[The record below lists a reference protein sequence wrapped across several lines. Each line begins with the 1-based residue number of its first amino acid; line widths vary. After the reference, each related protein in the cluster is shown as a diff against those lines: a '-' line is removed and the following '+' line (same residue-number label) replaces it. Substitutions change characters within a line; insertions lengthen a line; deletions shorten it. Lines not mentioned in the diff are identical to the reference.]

1 MNSGGRLRIAIVGS
15 GLAGL
20 AAARVLR
27 EKHAV
32 TVYERGTASVA
43 TGGQGTIATPNSV
56 KILELL
62 GFDHKRVR
70 SVQCTGY
77 RSFDKDGNVIK
88 DNEINL
94 KKRYGAD
101 RFMHLRSD
109 YRDELLRLAT
119 APSAELG
126 VEGEPAKMVF
136 ETAVTSINPD
146 TGIFELGDGGSGE
159 ADLIVVAD
167 GIHSYLRH
175 HIVGT
180 RACRAQLTG
189 MSCFRFAAS
198 RAAALAALDNHL
210 PEYFDPH
217 RGEGRFTLIE
227 ANDGSSRVI
236 AAYPCRDFE
245 FVNITCAFPTRTS
258 IEDTVSSCVNLWEL
272 QYLEPLPTWTR
283 GRAGD
288 AAHAMTPLQGQGANM
303 ATEDADGL
311 RLLAEPWVTAAD
323 VPAILKRWEGMRK
336 PRTTRVLYDT
346 RQVGRDIPPEERFK
360 NMDFNYG
367 HGGTYE
373 ALKEAEGKE

>member
-15 GLAGL
+15 GLVGL

-56 KILELL
+56 KILEPL

-94 KKRYGAD
+94 KERYGAD

-159 ADLIVVAD
+159 ADLIV
-167 GIHSYLRH
+167 GEHSAYAHTYKRDM
-175 HIVGT
+175 
-180 RACRAQLTG
+180 TG
-189 MSCFRFAAS
+189 R
-198 RAAALAALDNHL
+198 
-210 PEYFDPH
+210 
-217 RGEGRFTLIE
+217 
-227 ANDGSSRVI
+227 
-236 AAYPCRDFE
+236 
-245 FVNITCAFPTRTS
+245 
-258 IEDTVSSCVNLWEL
+258 
-272 QYLEPLPTWTR
+272 
-283 GRAGD
+283 
-288 AAHAMTPLQGQGANM
+288 
-303 ATEDADGL
+303 
-311 RLLAEPWVTAAD
+311 
-323 VPAILKRWEGMRK
+323 
-336 PRTTRVLYDT
+336 
-346 RQVGRDIPPEERFK
+346 
-360 NMDFNYG
+360 
-367 HGGTYE
+367 
-373 ALKEAEGKE
+373 